1 MLLVENQFRKV
12 FIMFNIIM
20 LVVFSLVTLFYAF
33 YIASHIRYAASL
45 SGATDK
51 KALAKSIFAIA
62 ISVIT
67 LAILWF
73 QAAFVYLYR

>member
-1 MLLVENQFRKV
+1 
-12 FIMFNIIM
+12 MFNIVM

-33 YIASHIRYAASL
+33 YIASHIRYAVNL
-45 SGATDK
+45 SGTTDK

-62 ISVIT
+62 ISIVT

-73 QAAFVYLYR
+73 QAAFVYFYR

>member
-1 MLLVENQFRKV
+1 
-12 FIMFNIIM
+12 MFNIIM

-33 YIASHIRYAASL
+33 YIASYIRYAASL
-45 SGATDK
+45 SGSTDK

>member
-1 MLLVENQFRKV
+1 
-12 FIMFNIIM
+12 MFNIIM

-33 YIASHIRYAASL
+33 YIASHIRYAVSL

-51 KALAKSIFAIA
+51 KVLAKSIFAIA

>member
-1 MLLVENQFRKV
+1 
-12 FIMFNIIM
+12 MFNVIM

-33 YIASHIRYAASL
+33 YIASHIRYAANL
-45 SGATDK
+45 SGTTDK

-62 ISVIT
+62 ISIVT

-73 QAAFVYLYR
+73 QAAFVYFYR

>member
-1 MLLVENQFRKV
+1 
-12 FIMFNIIM
+12 MFNIIM

-33 YIASHIRYAASL
+33 YIASHIRYASSL

-62 ISVIT
+62 ISIVT